1 MWTLVRQYS
10 VQTGPFIVSPSVA
23 ALSHTEP
30 ASAGTSRDSCDAEG
44 QDKSD
49 TVVDIAEMSVSKKLE
64 EWRLVNCPPTDV
76 TDVQNKIA
84 SAKQQQR

>member
-1 MWTLVRQYS
+1 MWTLVRKYS
-10 VQTGPFIVSPSVA
+10 VRTGPFIVSPSVA

-44 QDKSD
+44 QDKRD
-49 TVVDIAEMSVSKKLE
+49 TVVNITQMSVSKKLE
-64 EWRLVNCPPTDV
+64 EWRHVNCPPTDT

-84 SAKQQQR
+84 TAKQRQQ